1 MAHERVRA
9 ILAARA
15 DVVRWLGTVAGL
27 GLPDAW
33 IGAGLIRGA
42 VWDALC
48 GLDPAAPDDVDVV
61 YFDPR
66 APSPAADAALEARLR
81 ALDPA
86 VPWSVRNQAR
96 MHARNG
102 HAPYADTAGAMWHW
116 PETATAVAART
127 RAGRLELLAPH
138 GLADLLG
145 LVVRPG
151 PAYAHRPQDVLRR
164 VREKGWMRR
173 WPGLTLA

>member
-1 MAHERVRA
+1 
-9 ILAARA
+9 
-15 DVVRWLGTVAGL
+15 VVRLLGFVERL
-27 GLPDAW
+27 DVPDAW
-33 IGAGLIRGA
+33 VGAGSIRDA

-48 GLDPAAPDDVDVV
+48 GLAPAPSRDVDVV
-61 YFDPR
+61 YFDPS
-66 APSPAADAALEARLR
+66 APCPAADAALEARLH

-102 HAPYADTAGAMWHW
+102 HASYADTADAMRHW

-127 RAGRLELLAPH
+127 RAGRIELLAPH

-151 PAYAHRPQDVLRR
+151 PA
-164 VREKGWMRR
+164 
-173 WPGLTLA
+173 